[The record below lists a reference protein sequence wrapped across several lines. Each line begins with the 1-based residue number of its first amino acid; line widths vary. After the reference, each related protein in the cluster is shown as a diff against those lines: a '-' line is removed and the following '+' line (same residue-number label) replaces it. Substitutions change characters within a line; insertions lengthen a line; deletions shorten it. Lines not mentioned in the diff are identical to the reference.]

1 MPSKKASD
9 ASDQQPVDNSSI
21 ESGPLMD
28 APDGTP
34 LTDTPGGTPL
44 TDTPDGTPLT
54 DRPDS
59 EALADAPL
67 GDGSLLIDQDAIAA
81 AFGQLDLSGESAG
94 EALGDEPLAGATS
107 RATAGAVAAPVR
119 PVDQASIELL
129 LDVPLQVSVELG
141 RTRLTVSEI
150 LALRIGSVLELNK
163 MANEPG
169 DVLVNG
175 ALIARG
181 EVVVVDEK
189 FGVRIVE
196 ILPAAKRLATL
207 A

>member
-1 MPSKKASD
+1 MPDTIAPD
-9 ASDQQPVDNSSI
+9 ASEREPI
-21 ESGPLMD
+21 
-28 APDGTP
+28 
-34 LTDTPGGTPL
+34 
-44 TDTPDGTPLT
+44 
-54 DRPDS
+54 
-59 EALADAPL
+59 
-67 GDGSLLIDQDAIAA
+67 
-81 AFGQLDLSGESAG
+81 GQSPAG
-94 EALGDEPLAGATS
+94 
-107 RATAGAVAAPVR
+107 GAVATPER
-119 PVDQASIELL
+119 PIDQTSIDLL

-150 LALRIGSVLELNK
+150 LALRVGSVLELNK

-175 ALIARG
+175 ALVARG

-196 ILPAAKRLATL
+196 VLPAARRLASL